1 MRIPEIRDRLHQLA
15 KDLNCEELSSLAEA
29 TKRRA
34 PLRRAAPRYPRLTE
48 EQQVEVRKAFEANP
62 TLGLND
68 MAHMFG
74 TNIGRISTAIRGF
87 RV

>member
-1 MRIPEIRDRLHQLA
+1 MTIPEIRERLHALA
-15 KDLNCEELSSLAEA
+15 KELNCDELATLAEA
-29 TKRRA
+29 TRRRQ

-48 EQQVEVRKAFEANP
+48 DQQAEVRKTFEANP
-62 TLGLND
+62 ALGLND